1 LNNQYLRLL
10 NFFVVNDSVT
20 MDDLVAFAH
29 VSERT
34 MCKYI
39 QRLNDDLA
47 GVAQI
52 QEQRHRYYLQVTDY
66 SRLTKIQMGHLKKE
80 LDFNSTDKRDAYI
93 LKTLLECHDYVTLD
107 SLAEQL
113 MISKTTLNRDLKR
126 LREQLVTYHAEIKS
140 MTNNGIKLVASRTYE
155 VFAVIDHFIY
165 DYFELSKLLSKKQE
179 EQLKLTLLNNGVD
192 NETSRLI
199 LKNISVLKFAFPIG
213 YRIEQPITNF
223 SNYLID
229 DQPMDDI
236 RSSVVA
242 CFSTEISM
250 DELVFVLAPL
260 AFKMTSLLSRK
271 RMKEQ
276 IDNNR
281 MLFLSMDN
289 HSSHQIPFDFEHLYE
304 QIKYHLFFLI
314 NRTILHVPTAQ
325 LLPENQLTKYPLAYD
340 LAHTI
345 LGFLETHLDFKIT
358 TAEFGY
364 LVLYVEME
372 LEDQDNI
379 VNHKFEIAIVGQV
392 GSSVIKFIRRQL
404 VEMFQDD
411 ITVAVFDN
419 EWQLN
424 QDNGRYLLIF
434 SDQPIV
440 YHDETTPVVRISAAF
455 RTNELRGKL
464 QVSLVEKAISN
475 ATCQFDLW
483 KFNHDTD
490 YLTAVETMID
500 ARISDGHVD
509 SRFKSRW
516 LEREQRGISVFEK
529 GIAIPH
535 VVNEKDTPEILLQV
549 GVYDQPIKYLDRTVQ
564 MIFLIGTPNN
574 LDQELGQV
582 LTQIYDLVFLASNN
596 VNIYD
601 RLIDYNVDA
610 NLLQIAEGI

>member
-1 LNNQYLRLL
+1 
-10 NFFVVNDSVT
+10 
-20 MDDLVAFAH
+20 
-29 VSERT
+29 
-34 MCKYI
+34 
-39 QRLNDDLA
+39 
-47 GVAQI
+47 
-52 QEQRHRYYLQVTDY
+52 
-66 SRLTKIQMGHLKKE
+66 
-80 LDFNSTDKRDAYI
+80 
-93 LKTLLECHDYVTLD
+93 
-107 SLAEQL
+107 
-113 MISKTTLNRDLKR
+113 
-126 LREQLVTYHAEIKS
+126 
-140 MTNNGIKLVASRTYE
+140 
-155 VFAVIDHFIY
+155 
-165 DYFELSKLLSKKQE
+165 
-179 EQLKLTLLNNGVD
+179 
-192 NETSRLI
+192 
-199 LKNISVLKFAFPIG
+199 
-213 YRIEQPITNF
+213 
-223 SNYLID
+223 
-229 DQPMDDI
+229 
-236 RSSVVA
+236 
-242 CFSTEISM
+242 
-250 DELVFVLAPL
+250 
-260 AFKMTSLLSRK
+260 
-271 RMKEQ
+271 
-276 IDNNR
+276 
-281 MLFLSMDN
+281 
-289 HSSHQIPFDFEHLYE
+289 
-304 QIKYHLFFLI
+304 
-314 NRTILHVPTAQ
+314 
-325 LLPENQLTKYPLAYD
+325 
-340 LAHTI
+340 
-345 LGFLETHLDFKIT
+345 
-358 TAEFGY
+358 
-364 LVLYVEME
+364 
-372 LEDQDNI
+372 
-379 VNHKFEIAIVGQV
+379 
-392 GSSVIKFIRRQL
+392 
-404 VEMFQDD
+404 
-411 ITVAVFDN
+411 

-516 LEREQRGISVFEK
+516 LECEQRGISVFEK

>member
-1 LNNQYLRLL
+1 MNNQYLRLL

-155 VFAVIDHFIY
+155 VFAVIDYFIY
-165 DYFELSKLLSKKQE
+165 DYFELSKLLSKKQK

-281 MLFLSMDN
+281 MLFLSMGN

-314 NRTILHVPTAQ
+314 NRTILHMPTAQ

-345 LGFLETHLDFKIT
+345 LEFWETHLDFKIT

-564 MIFLIGTPNN
+564 VIFLIGTPNN